1 MNRIKTEKPNI
12 SWVATLVCLKF
23 TISLRGWPAATDG
36 RRRVDDDS
44 GAGARPAR
52 ESGSAVRMGSGGS
65 ALNFNG
71 SLAQIQD
78 EFDEVMP
85 NGNTL
90 SIMLINA

>member
-1 MNRIKTEKPNI
+1 
-12 SWVATLVCLKF
+12 
-23 TISLRGWPAATDG
+23 
-36 RRRVDDDS
+36 S